1 MRPFDRKFGAAF
13 LDRVPAAP
21 GVYRLLDEAGA
32 LLYVGK
38 AGNLRRRLGQYR
50 VTTRRKRD
58 RKRRALVRAAASIT
72 WEVCESPL
80 AAALTE
86 VRLIQSLRP
95 RRNVASAFPF
105 LYPFVGVHEDGPE
118 TYFCL
123 TTAPAAFPAFAFHGA
138 YRSRLVTREAL
149 YALGRLLRFVGH
161 PVHRIGAGASARH
174 DTRVSWASGGFRGAR
189 PRRGTPFSAA
199 SRARRW
205 RVSRWR
211 SWIIPRRRRAAWR
224 SGKTSTPW
232 PASSTWRRSCSP
244 GPGRPR
250 ATRRIRCRRPSAI
263 RSSCLHGSAG
273 LPMGR
278 PAQRCRA
285 RPSG

>member
-1 MRPFDRKFGAAF
+1 VRLFDRKFGAAF

-50 VTTRRKRD
+50 ATSRRKRD

-86 VRLIQSLRP
+86 IRLIQSLRP

-138 YRSRLVTREAL
+138 YRSRLVTREAV

-161 PVHRIGAGASARH
+161 PVPPH
-174 DTRVSWASGGFRGAR
+174 
-189 PRRGTPFSAA
+189 
-199 SRARRW
+199 
-205 RVSRWR
+205 
-211 SWIIPRRRRAAWR
+211 
-224 SGKTSTPW
+224 
-232 PASSTWRRSCSP
+232 
-244 GPGRPR
+244 
-250 ATRRIRCRRPSAI
+250 RCRRFGAARHARVLGFRRLPRGAAAVWHAFLRGESREALESLAVALLDHPAATARRVEI
-263 RSSCLHGSAG
+263 QEDLHAVARFFDLEAVLLARARTATGYQAYPVPQAERDPLFVLARAG
-273 LPMGR
+273 RPADGRMGR
-278 PAQRCRA
+278 PAQHR
-285 RPSG
+285 S